1 MSAYRGKADFEA
13 RSSGV
18 AAALITEAEARLAEC
33 DVERA

>member
-1 MSAYRGKADFEA
+1 LWLRVVEA

-18 AAALITEAEARLAEC
+18 AAALIAEAEARLAEC